1 MNATHSEKRKNTEG
15 VKRGQQSNE
24 IKMAINVITKCT
36 KKSCLPTSSGE
47 RLIRGYTKFDFT
59 VDEGKEWLDPSREKN
74 EGKHRRRKVGKSCVT
89 FLLCDPG
96 W

>member
-15 VKRGQQSNE
+15 VKRGRQQSNE

-36 KKSCLPTSSGE
+36 KKSCLPTSGE

-59 VDEGKEWLDPSREKN
+59 VDEGKGWLDPSRDKN
-74 EGKHRRRKVGKSCVT
+74 
-89 FLLCDPG
+89 
-96 W
+96 

>member
-59 VDEGKEWLDPSREKN
+59 VDEERNGCHIGSRTQPRQEDKAKDN
-74 EGKHRRRKVGKSCVT
+74 E
-89 FLLCDPG
+89 
-96 W
+96 